1 MRRVD
6 GACPREPHERSSLSF
21 HWLRN
26 HEERL
31 LHLASRR
38 SLHPFAARV
47 LLLAARV
54 LLYLCRLGRPPL
66 LLRPRQFTPCD
77 NNLPV
82 QARVGW
88 NDPFPPCPFSRQVQ
102 LCAADVPSHQALT
115 NLTGPR

>member
-1 MRRVD
+1 MGSVPTGRRGLVMRRVD

-38 SLHPFAARV
+38 PLHPFAARV

-54 LLYLCRLGRPPL
+54 LLYLCRPGRPPL
-66 LLRPRQFTPCD
+66 LLRPRTVHT
-77 NNLPV
+77 L
-82 QARVGW
+82 R
-88 NDPFPPCPFSRQVQ
+88 
-102 LCAADVPSHQALT
+102 
-115 NLTGPR
+115 

>member
-31 LHLASRR
+31 LHLASCR

-66 LLRPRQFTPCD
+66 LLRPRTVHT
-77 NNLPV
+77 L
-82 QARVGW
+82 R
-88 NDPFPPCPFSRQVQ
+88 
-102 LCAADVPSHQALT
+102 
-115 NLTGPR
+115 